1 MNKTVGKLYVV
12 GTPIGNLNDISYR
25 ACETLKQV
33 DWIAAEDTRESKKL
47 LEHYNIKKEMISLHN
62 YNELD
67 RCQYLSERLHRGESG
82 ALISDAGTPCISDP
96 GAKLIK
102 MLHEEKVDVVPVP
115 GACAAI
121 AALSVSGL
129 IDNTFFFVGF
139 LPAKSQA
146 RKKKLQEI
154 KDLSCT
160 TVIYEAPHRIKEM
173 LSDCHEILAND
184 RRIVIARELTKK
196 YESLYTGT
204 VESIFQA
211 IKTEALPARGEF
223 VVLIEGVGE
232 KSQSELDIEA
242 LKAKKILKILMA
254 ELKLK
259 QAVNLAT
266 TLTGYPKNKLYSWA
280 IDLKK

>member
-12 GTPIGNLNDISYR
+12 GTPIGNLNDLSYR

-33 DWIAAEDTRESKKL
+33 DWIAAEDTRESRKL
-47 LEHYNIKKEMISLHN
+47 LEHYNIKKEMVSLHN
-62 YNELD
+62 YNELE
-67 RCQYLSERLHRGESG
+67 RCQYLIRRLQQGESG

-96 GAKLIK
+96 GARLIK
-102 MLHEEKVDVVPVP
+102 ALHEEKVDVIPIP

-121 AALSVSGL
+121 AAFSVSGL
-129 IDNTFFFVGF
+129 VNNSFLFVGF
-139 LPAKSQA
+139 LPAKSQG

-160 TVIYEAPHRIKEM
+160 TIFYEAPHRIKSM

-204 VESIFQA
+204 LESVFQM
-211 IKTEALPARGEF
+211 IQTEEMPARGEF
-223 VVLIEGVGE
+223 VVLIEGVSE
-232 KSQSELDIEA
+232 KIQSELDIEE
-242 LKAKKILKILMA
+242 LEAKKVLKVLMA

-266 TLTGYPKNKLYSWA
+266 TLTGCPKNKLYSWA

>member
-12 GTPIGNLNDISYR
+12 GTPIGNLDDFSYR

-47 LEHYNIKKEMISLHN
+47 LEHYNIKKEMVSLHN
-62 YNELD
+62 YNELE
-67 RCQYLSERLHRGESG
+67 RCQYLIRRLQQGESG

-96 GAKLIK
+96 GARLIK
-102 MLHEEKVDVVPVP
+102 ALHEEKVDVIPIP
-115 GACAAI
+115 GACAVI
-121 AALSVSGL
+121 AAFSVSGL
-129 IDNTFFFVGF
+129 VNNSFLFVGF
-139 LPAKSQA
+139 LPAKSQG

-160 TVIYEAPHRIKEM
+160 TIFYEAPHRIKAM

-204 VESIFQA
+204 LESVFQM
-211 IKTEALPARGEF
+211 IQTEEMPARGEF

-232 KSQSELDIEA
+232 KIQSELDIEE
-242 LKAKKILKILMA
+242 LEAKKVLKVLMA

-266 TLTGYPKNKLYSWA
+266 TLTGLPKNKLYNWA